1 MEYVFEWDF
10 KKELENIL
18 KHRYSFEQAM
28 EVFGDPNVIC
38 LEDARHSSEEN
49 RYYAVGKI
57 KGGSILTVRYTVK
70 GNVVRI
76 FGAAYWRK
84 WKKFYEKSSQP
95 K

>member
-49 RYYAVGKI
+49 R
-57 KGGSILTVRYTVK
+57 
-70 GNVVRI
+70 
-76 FGAAYWRK
+76 
-84 WKKFYEKSSQP
+84 
-95 K
+95 